1 MTYELGYTPKNLKR
15 ILSDN
20 ELTQKEAY
28 TFLGKG
34 RSTFGRYLL
43 DVDNK
48 SHVSMSHKD
57 WLKLLEIAPPKGLQ
71 NLELPESH

>member
-1 MTYELGYTPKNLKR
+1 MTYELGYTPKNLKK
-15 ILSDN
+15 ILSEN
-20 ELTQKEAY
+20 NLTQKDAY

-57 WLKLLEIAPPKGLQ
+57 WLKLLEIAPPQGLIQ
-71 NLELPESH
+71 SK